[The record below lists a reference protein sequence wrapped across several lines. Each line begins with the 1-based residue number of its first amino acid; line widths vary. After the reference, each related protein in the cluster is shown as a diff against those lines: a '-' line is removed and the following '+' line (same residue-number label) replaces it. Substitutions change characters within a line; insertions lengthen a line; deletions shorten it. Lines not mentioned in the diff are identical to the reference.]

1 MVDKVNFV
9 QLMLVANPIA
19 LFTSEGGC
27 LQRMHLFLQVLWY
40 CKSQLYSTIATSVCN
55 LSNSVRYKLNLDL
68 NYEHATYLIKIS
80 NNFIEQSQAFFS
92 FISNRRL
99 WVNSQKLAIDANMT
113 QMLLWSSEYKFYH
126 KIETKVTKVIIIICC
141 KMYWHTQGSIQS
153 KALPLTKASHLGI

>member
-1 MVDKVNFV
+1 MYLHFRDNTIPSNKIVRQMVDKVNFV

-99 WVNSQKLAIDANMT
+99 WVKLPKVSYWCKHDTNAFVIFWVQILPQNRN
-113 QMLLWSSEYKFYH
+113 QGNNNYLL
-126 KIETKVTKVIIIICC
+126 
-141 KMYWHTQGSIQS
+141 
-153 KALPLTKASHLGI
+153 